1 MMAAAGSI
9 GALCVT
15 SFHLRPPTGGGR
27 TALLAGTI
35 GVLCT
40 AFYLFITPDAE
51 REWRLL
57 GRRAFG
63 VSERARGKEGGDLF
77 AATVAR
83 VQRCLAEGE
92 ATDGVAGTRAC

>member
-1 MMAAAGSI
+1 MTAAAGSI

-15 SFHLRPPTGGGR
+15 SFLLRPPTGGGR

-35 GVLCT
+35 GVLGT
-40 AFYLFITPDAE
+40 AFYLFITPAAE
-51 REWRLL
+51 REWLL

-63 VSERARGKEGGDLF
+63 VNERARWKEGGDLF

-83 VQRCLAEGE
+83 VQRCLAVGE
-92 ATDGVAGTRAC
+92 ATDDVAGEA